1 MDVQVSYFDQT
12 IVELNQFMSPSNV
25 AILLSRAIYMVVV
38 GANDFLDNYLFPIPV
53 TLDRFLPSSVYINKV
68 IAQYNSQL
76 MVREKTNTFFFIK
89 VLSFDITLAL
99 IGPSK

>member
-12 IVELNQFMSPSNV
+12 IIELNQFMSQSNV

-53 TLDRFLPSSVYINKV
+53 TLDRFLPSSVYIKKA

-76 MVREKTNTFFFIK
+76 MVREKTIKFF
-89 VLSFDITLAL
+89 LY
-99 IGPSK
+99 